1 MARTTTKAKKGKRK
15 RSSGNHS
22 DTPKARI
29 RYRISS
35 RYDLRSLNYATQTS
49 EQHPDL
55 EENPETLPSTDTV
68 SFAQLR
74 APPRETP
81 PPRLTDF
88 REIAVESRNIVE
100 NDFFSNEELN
110 KEVWVTHKQC

>member
-1 MARTTTKAKKGKRK
+1 M
-15 RSSGNHS
+15 
-22 DTPKARI
+22 
-29 RYRISS
+29 
-35 RYDLRSLNYATQTS
+35 
-49 EQHPDL
+49 
-55 EENPETLPSTDTV
+55 EENPEALPSTDTV

-74 APPRETP
+74 APPRETQ

-110 KEVWVTHKQC
+110 KEVWVTHKQY

>member
-1 MARTTTKAKKGKRK
+1 M
-15 RSSGNHS
+15 
-22 DTPKARI
+22 
-29 RYRISS
+29 
-35 RYDLRSLNYATQTS
+35 
-49 EQHPDL
+49 
-55 EENPETLPSTDTV
+55 EENPEALPTTDTV

-74 APPRETP
+74 APPETQ

-110 KEVWVTHKQC
+110 KEVWVTHKQY